1 MADADRT
8 GGLQHLGILVDD
20 LDPIEVLV
28 KAEGIEPY
36 NHMTYEPGRR
46 FYFNDHDGIEFEV
59 VAYDVQ
65 SPAGGHPFRSNRT
78 PVNGSRRASLSGWH
92 PCAK

>member
-1 MADADRT
+1 MSGTDDTYVALYTPPESPEPMADADRT

-46 FYFNDHDGIEFEV
+46 FYFNDDDGIEFEV
-59 VAYDVQ
+59 VAYDV
-65 SPAGGHPFRSNRT
+65 
-78 PVNGSRRASLSGWH
+78 
-92 PCAK
+92 